1 MDSGY
6 AIKSYPR
13 TTDPKYNTNINID
26 AVTTDT
32 ITLNVGTSP
41 LVNYTPGNNTT
52 YDPTTGDLVLHIGTT
67 GANALSVGESIKL
80 ADSAVTFTCGADY
93 NQSNH
98 SYPRTTIDVK
108 TPEAGTTYNPT
119 TGIVTIK
126 VTNHGFNDG
135 DLIKLND
142 GALKFLSLIHI

>member
-1 MDSGY
+1 M
-6 AIKSYPR
+6 
-13 TTDPKYNTNINID
+13 
-26 AVTTDT
+26 
-32 ITLNVGTSP
+32 
-41 LVNYTPGNNTT
+41 
-52 YDPTTGDLVLHIGTT
+52 
-67 GANALSVGESIKL
+67 

-98 SYPRTTIDVK
+98 SYPRTTIDIK

-142 GALKFLSLIHI
+142 GALKFTCLQGSGQYVYPRPTDRIGGGKWVCLLYTSPSPRDRG